1 MAVSTHFD
9 NFSFFGEQQ
18 LLNDLGNDMIKR
30 YGIDVYYM
38 PRSHVNID
46 KLWLEDTLSQFNQAT
61 QIEVF
66 IKTFTGWQGEGDLMQ
81 KFGISMADQITFSM
95 MRSRWEE
102 EFTLFQPT
110 LIRPLEGDFIY
121 LPLTHA
127 LFEVKFVEHESNFYQ
142 TGQLTYYDIR
152 AERVNYSSE
161 KIQTGVSEIDN
172 IASKFSNAGDEFAMV
187 DQNGDYIITGDGSL
201 IEEGQYSPDKIDG
214 ITQNDLFS
222 SQGRQ
227 FIDFSK
233 SNPFGNII

>member
-172 IASKFSNAGDEFAMV
+172 IASKFSNAGDEFAV
-187 DQNGDYIITGDGSL
+187 TDQNGDYIITGDGSL

-214 ITQNDLFS
+214 TTQNDLFS

-233 SNPFGNII
+233 KNPFGEII

>member
-1 MAVSTHFD
+1 MAVSTFFD
-9 NFSFFGEQQ
+9 NFTNYGEQQ
-18 LLNDLGNDMIKR
+18 LLADLGTEMIQR

-46 KLWLEDTLSQFNQAT
+46 RLWNEDTLSEFNQAT
-61 QIEVF
+61 AIEVY

-95 MRSRWEE
+95 MRNRWAD
-102 EFTLFQPT
+102 EFTNFQPS

-142 TGQLTYYDIR
+142 TGMLTYYDIK
-152 AERVNYSSE
+152 AERVNISNE
-161 KIQTGVSEIDN
+161 KIETGVADIDN
-172 IASKFSNAGDEFAMV
+172 IASTFSTAVDDFFFADQDGNALLA
-187 DQNGDYIITGDGSL
+187 GDGSGL
-201 IEEGQYSPDKIDG
+201 TEGQFDTDDIDPS
-214 ITQNDLFS
+214 TQNSLFS
-222 SQGRQ
+222 SEGRA

-233 SNPFGNII
+233 KNPFGEII

>member
-46 KLWLEDTLSQFNQAT
+46 KLWLEDTLSEFLQAT
-61 QIEVF
+61 SIEVY

-95 MRSRWEE
+95 MKSRWQD
-102 EFTLFQPT
+102 EFTNFQPN

-121 LPLTHA
+121 LPLTKA
-127 LFEVKFVEHESNFYQ
+127 MFEVKFVEHESNFYQ
-142 TGQLTYYDIR
+142 TGLLTYYDIK
-152 AERVNYSSE
+152 AERVNFSSE
-161 KIQTGVSEIDN
+161 NIKTGVAEIDN
-172 IASKFSNAGDEFAMV
+172 IASKFTNAADDFSLV
-187 DQNGDYIITGDGSL
+187 DQNGDFISDSAGDFL
-201 IEEGQYSPDKIDG
+201 VEGQYTPDNIDTT
-214 ITQNDLFS
+214 TQNTLFS
-222 SQGRQ
+222 KEGKS

-233 SNPFGNII
+233 KNPFGEIM

>member
-61 QIEVF
+61 QIEVY

-161 KIQTGVSEIDN
+161 KIQTGVSEIDS
-172 IASKFSNAGDEFAMV
+172 IASKFSNAGDEFAVV
-187 DQNGDYIITGDGSL
+187 DQNGDYIVTGDGSL

-233 SNPFGNII
+233 KNPFGEII

>member
-1 MAVSTHFD
+1 MAVSTYFD
-9 NFSFFGEQQ
+9 NYSFYGEQQ
-18 LLNDLGNDMIKR
+18 LLQDLGIEMVQR

-46 KLWLEDTLSQFNQAT
+46 RLWLEDTLAEFNQAT
-61 QIEVF
+61 SIEVY

-95 MRSRWEE
+95 MRKRWEE
-102 EFTLFQPT
+102 EFTTFQSS

-121 LPLTHA
+121 LPMTHA

-142 TGQLTYYDIR
+142 TGLLTYYDIK

-161 KIQTGVSEIDN
+161 KLKTGVTEID
-172 IASKFSNAGDEFAMV
+172 ALQAKFSNAAEDYSLI
-187 DQNGDYIITGDGSL
+187 DQAGDYIETGDGA
-201 IEEGQYSPDKIDG
+201 IIPEGQYTPDNIDTV
-214 ITQNDLFS
+214 TQNTLFS
-222 SQGRQ
+222 KEGKN

-233 SNPFGNII
+233 KSPFGEIM

>member
-38 PRSHVNID
+38 PRSHINID

-61 QIEVF
+61 QIEVY

-187 DQNGDYIITGDGSL
+187 DQNGDFIVTGDGSI

-233 SNPFGNII
+233 KNPFGEII

>member
-1 MAVSTHFD
+1 MAVSTFFD
-9 NFSFFGEQQ
+9 NFTNYGEQQ
-18 LLNDLGNDMIKR
+18 LLADLGTEMIQR

-46 KLWLEDTLSQFNQAT
+46 RLWNEDTLSEFNQAT
-61 QIEVF
+61 AIEVY

-95 MRSRWEE
+95 MRNRWAD
-102 EFTLFQPT
+102 EFTNFQPS

-142 TGQLTYYDIR
+142 TGMLTYYDVK
-152 AERVNYSSE
+152 AERVNISNE
-161 KIQTGVSEIDN
+161 KIETGVADIDN
-172 IASKFSNAGDEFAMV
+172 IGSKFTTAV
-187 DQNGDYIITGDGSL
+187 DDFFFTDQDGNSLLAGDGSGL
-201 IEEGQYSPDKIDG
+201 TEGQFDTDVIDPS
-214 ITQNDLFS
+214 TQNSLFS
-222 SQGRQ
+222 TEGRA

-233 SNPFGNII
+233 KNPFGEII

>member
-1 MAVSTHFD
+1 MAVSQYFD
-9 NFSFFGEQQ
+9 NFSFRGEQQ
-18 LLNDLGNDMIKR
+18 LLEDLGVELVKR

-61 QIEVF
+61 QIEVY

-214 ITQNDLFS
+214 TTQNDLFS

>member
-1 MAVSTHFD
+1 MAVSTFFD
-9 NFSFFGEQQ
+9 NFTNYGEQQ
-18 LLNDLGNDMIKR
+18 LLADLGTEMIQR

-46 KLWLEDTLSQFNQAT
+46 RLWNEDTLSEFNQAT
-61 QIEVF
+61 AIEVY

-95 MRSRWEE
+95 MRNRWAD
-102 EFTLFQPT
+102 EFTNFQPS

-142 TGQLTYYDIR
+142 TGMLTYYDIK
-152 AERVNYSSE
+152 AERVNISNE
-161 KIQTGVSEIDN
+161 KIETGVADIDN
-172 IASKFSNAGDEFAMV
+172 IASKFSTAVDDFFFSDQDGNALLA
-187 DQNGDYIITGDGSL
+187 GDGSGL
-201 IEEGQYSPDKIDG
+201 TEGQFDTDDIDPS
-214 ITQNDLFS
+214 TQNSLFS
-222 SQGRQ
+222 SEGRT

-233 SNPFGNII
+233 KNPLGEII